1 VEAELKIVKLFSNI
15 TVGTK
20 LLTCYLIILALAVA
34 VGGLAIFRVNQLN
47 SIVGDLSGN
56 LAANQHLSDELES
69 HAVLSQFYA
78 LQYINQKDP
87 ADLDR
92 YRDEMTDF
100 RNRLT
105 ASQEKITKAK
115 QAEMLSQIE
124 ARVEVFEEKFG
135 EATVLMTE
143 QQQVRDKVLEAQAT
157 LAGARLDQLYNDAFR
172 DDDTAALYHIGTAR
186 REFSDMRLEAL
197 QYLNEG
203 GTPLT
208 ENLNNRY
215 HKLLGTFDRMSEE
228 LDDSSQLKLAARA
241 EANTAVFFESIQS
254 LELGRDRQAAL
265 IDTLNSLSS
274 QMQTAASG
282 LSSSTEAD
290 IAAKAEYSDGIVSQA
305 QIVILGIILAVVGV
319 GVGFGVVIDQA
330 VRKRLDQGPPAG
342 TDLAPSLHDVR
353 MDVSSK
359 DGVRVLA
366 EAICQMTSNTRERL
380 EADSDLRKN

>member
-1 VEAELKIVKLFSNI
+1 VKIFSNI

-20 LLTCYLIILALAVA
+20 LLSCYLIILALALA
-34 VGGLAIFRVNQLN
+34 VGSLAIFRINQLN

-78 LQYINQKDP
+78 LQYISQEDP

-92 YRDEMTDF
+92 YREEMTDF
-100 RNRLT
+100 RNRL
-105 ASQEKITKAK
+105 AVSQEKITKAK
-115 QAEMLSQIE
+115 QVELLSQIE

-143 QQQVRDKVLEAQAT
+143 QQQVREKVLEAQAT

-186 REFSDMRLEAL
+186 QEFSDMRLEAL
-197 QYLNEG
+197 QYLNG
-203 GTPLT
+203 GGSPLT
-208 ENLNNRY
+208 ENLSDRY

-228 LDDSSQLKLAARA
+228 LDDSSQLKLAAKA

-254 LELGRDRQAAL
+254 LQLGRDRQAAL

-290 IAAKAEYSDGIVSQA
+290 LAAKAEYSDGIVSQT

-330 VRKRLDQGPPAG
+330 VRKRLDRRPRVA
-342 TDLAPSLHDVR
+342 TDLATSLHDLR
-353 MDVSSK
+353 LDVSSK

-366 EAICQMTSNTRERL
+366 EAICQMTSNIRERL